1 MKSRLKKV
9 SNHVEPT
16 IHEKVEDIVVNHS
29 FDNTNE
35 NQSESFL
42 FTKQLFAATPFIATG
57 TLAYEFAARIDNG
70 DYDSLGPISDAD
82 GNWEEWLLTLNDFLN
97 EKETKVLAS
106 NLKKKIAGQNNLYG
120 DGYTDTLYTND
131 YLNIYKDTPDKPI
144 TQSKTEKENYIGDSF
159 SLAKDLINSLPI
171 VPRYDLMSQ
180 LAQDIERGSFDDI
193 CDISN
198 AKNHW
203 DEWLSRTRS
212 ILRSRNIILS
222 RLKTKKN

>member
-42 FTKQLFAATPFIATG
+42 FTKQLFAATPFTATG
-57 TLAYEFAARIDNG
+57 TLAYEFASRIDNG

-82 GNWEEWLLTLNDFLN
+82 GNWEEWLLALNDFLN

-106 NLKKKIAGQNNLYG
+106 NLKKK
-120 DGYTDTLYTND
+120 DSE
-131 YLNIYKDTPDKPI
+131 
-144 TQSKTEKENYIGDSF
+144 SK
-159 SLAKDLINSLPI
+159 
-171 VPRYDLMSQ
+171 
-180 LAQDIERGSFDDI
+180 
-193 CDISN
+193 
-198 AKNHW
+198 
-203 DEWLSRTRS
+203 
-212 ILRSRNIILS
+212 
-222 RLKTKKN
+222 